1 MLIFIGG
8 GIDKLAQPQG
18 TTRLMTDKL
27 RLFDNWVKNNY
38 YPEVVP
44 VKPLIENAPMVILG
58 IGIAELVFP
67 LLVLMGYN
75 RLAFPLL
82 PMVVGF
88 TIVVN
93 NPFYRTLT
101 YAGRFQEW
109 RGAFL
114 NTCVMMALVM
124 LIGYRAAVPKAVM
137 HRHPSP
143 DENQEKQK
151 KDQ

>member
-44 VKPLIENAPMVILG
+44 VKPLIKNAPMVILG

-75 RLAFPLL
+75 RFAFPLL
-82 PMVVGF
+82 PMVLGF

-101 YAGRFQEW
+101 YAGQF
-109 RGAFL
+109 
-114 NTCVMMALVM
+114 
-124 LIGYRAAVPKAVM
+124 
-137 HRHPSP
+137 
-143 DENQEKQK
+143 
-151 KDQ
+151 